1 VNALIHQIS
10 EQQAAGFI
18 LVLARISP
26 LFVLAPLFSSKLMP
40 TRVRV
45 IVALALTVGLAPI
58 ALRGRHVP
66 LDIGSLGGL
75 ILKEIL
81 VGMALAFAIAALFAA
96 VSAAGSFLDLLT
108 GFSYGS
114 LVDPVNGNQGTVLSQ
129 LYSMFGLAIF
139 IVIGGDSWVVAGLAR
154 TYNLVPLT
162 SLPRLGSLVGG
173 AEQAF
178 VSIFTSALEVA
189 APVVIALVIT
199 DVGFGVVSRV
209 VPQLNVFAVGFPAK
223 ILVSMLVIAATLPFA
238 SGWIENQLQES
249 VGAAL
254 GTLHLAAAPAARPL
268 VEKFALA
275 DAGRGTRA
283 PAGPPPAIVH
293 EPIGGVS

>member
-40 TRVRV
+40 RRVRV

-58 ALRGRHVP
+58 AMRGRHVP

-75 ILKEIL
+75 VLKEIL

-114 LVDPVNGNQGTVLSQ
+114 LVDPLNGNQGTILSQ
-129 LYSMFGLAIF
+129 LYAMFGLAIF
-139 IVIGGDSWVVAGLAR
+139 IAIGGDSWMVAGLAR
-154 TYNLVPLT
+154 TYNIVPLT

-223 ILVSMLVIAATLPFA
+223 IAVGLLLVGVSLPFA
-238 SGWIENQLQES
+238 AGWLSDELQRSVSSALES
-249 VGAAL
+249 LRVA
-254 GTLHLAAAPAARPL
+254 
-268 VEKFALA
+268 
-275 DAGRGTRA
+275 
-283 PAGPPPAIVH
+283 
-293 EPIGGVS
+293 